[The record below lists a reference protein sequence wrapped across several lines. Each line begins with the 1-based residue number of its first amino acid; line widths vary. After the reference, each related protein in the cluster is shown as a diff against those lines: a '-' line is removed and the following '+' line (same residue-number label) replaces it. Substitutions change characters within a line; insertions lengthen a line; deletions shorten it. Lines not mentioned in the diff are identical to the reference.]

1 MPNFTVSRVMV
12 QDDANL
18 AGNIH
23 GGTILK
29 MIEEAGG
36 IVGIKHCN
44 QESAKESK
52 VSTSSILLQRIS
64 HYEYFNKSNVSLK
77 PVSKTD
83 IS

>member
-1 MPNFTVSRVMV
+1 MSNFTVSRVMS

-36 IVGIKHCN
+36 IAGVRHCN
-44 QESAKESK
+44 RNAKSTESK
-52 VSTSSILLQRIS
+52 V
-64 HYEYFNKSNVSLK
+64 
-77 PVSKTD
+77 
-83 IS
+83 

>member
-52 VSTSSILLQRIS
+52 VSTSLILLQRIS
-64 HYEYFNKSNVSLK
+64 HYGCFNKSNVSLK

>member
-18 AGNIH
+18 VGSIH

-36 IVGIKHCN
+36 IVDIKHCN
-44 QESAKESK
+44 QETAKESK
-52 VSTSSILLQRIS
+52 VSTWSILLQRIS
-64 HYEYFNKSNVSLK
+64 HCRYIKN
-77 PVSKTD
+77 
-83 IS
+83 